1 VLETLVKSAMALCDA
16 HTGAIYQKCGDL
28 FHMTAD
34 AAYSAEVS
42 AYSRAHPLA
51 PGMDS
56 NVGRTALT
64 GKVVQIPDV
73 LADPDYKAFEYQ
85 RVARYHPEIKLT
97 I

>member
-1 VLETLVKSAMALCDA
+1 
-16 HTGAIYQKCGDL
+16 
-28 FHMTAD
+28 MTAD

-56 NVGRTALT
+56 HVGRTALT

-85 RVARYHPEIKLT
+85 RVARCRAEIKLT